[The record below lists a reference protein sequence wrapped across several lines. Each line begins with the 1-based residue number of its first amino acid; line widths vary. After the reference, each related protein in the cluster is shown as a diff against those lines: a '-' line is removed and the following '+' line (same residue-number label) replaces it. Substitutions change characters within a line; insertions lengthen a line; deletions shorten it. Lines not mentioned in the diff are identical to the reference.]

1 MRISISTLYGNR
13 NNIPQSTNHHDVKF
27 CMEISHEGKEKK
39 KKKKKKQEHYIAPS
53 ICGCTEYAEYMHAC
67 SGRRG

>member
-27 CMEISHEGKEKK
+27 CMEISHEGKEEKKKKEKK
-39 KKKKKKQEHYIAPS
+39 KKKKKKKNRS
-53 ICGCTEYAEYMHAC
+53 IT
-67 SGRRG
+67 